1 MCGLGTGSASLLR
14 QQHFHYTFE
23 ERHGIIGN
31 GSASPES
38 PSGHLPA
45 RPAHSTCLPAPMGW
59 QNPPS
64 VANYRAAGATSLGSW
79 VQGCR
84 VCGPA
89 GKQSSPGY
97 MELGK
102 ACWLPPLALL
112 SPGRNKDTP
121 KTPALGDWGAID
133 PHSTEAAQHQPFPA
147 RFFSALWNILGCF
160 LLLPCTL
167 STTCWCLFPSACQ
180 SDEGTARSD
189 SSMSLCQQPPY
200 TST

>member
-64 VANYRAAGATSLGSW
+64 VANYPAAGATSLGSW

-102 ACWLPPLALL
+102 ACWPPRLLCSALAE
-112 SPGRNKDTP
+112 T
-121 KTPALGDWGAID
+121 KTPPKHQRWGTGEPLTLI
-133 PHSTEAAQHQPFPA
+133 PLRLHSISLSQPDFSQHSGIFWVASYYSPA
-147 RFFSALWNILGCF
+147 H
-160 LLLPCTL
+160 
-167 STTCWCLFPSACQ
+167 
-180 SDEGTARSD
+180 
-189 SSMSLCQQPPY
+189 
-200 TST
+200 